1 VLGYPEYS
9 KGQDLIVIPR
19 ISIADKTAGIFSTD
33 GKACQVI
40 LGTEFVAVSVFT
52 VIELKIAEINY

>member
-1 VLGYPEYS
+1 
-9 KGQDLIVIPR
+9 VIPR